1 MSFFVESGKEDN
13 RMGKILEAFLTDQ
26 LRVDSG
32 TEGRS
37 PEHQQLCDKGSELHE
52 KLAEKLNDEEKEML
66 TELVDTL
73 FEESCFDEQRK
84 FERGFRL
91 GVLITAEIFTERDTF
106 L

>member
-1 MSFFVESGKEDN
+1 M
-13 RMGKILEAFLTDQ
+13 EAFLTEQ

-32 TEGRS
+32 TERRS
-37 PEHQQLCDKGSELHE
+37 PEHQQLCDKGSELQD

-73 FEESCFDEQRK
+73 FEESCYDEQRK

-91 GVLITAEIFTERDTF
+91 GVLMIAEIFTEQSTF

>member
-1 MSFFVESGKEDN
+1 M
-13 RMGKILEAFLTDQ
+13 EAFLTDQ

-32 TEGRS
+32 TGGRS
-37 PEHQQLCDKGSELHE
+37 PEHQQLCYKGNEIQE
-52 KLAEKLNDEEKEML
+52 KLAKKLNNEEKEML

-73 FEESCFDEQRK
+73 FKKSCFDEQKK

-91 GVLITAEIFTERDTF
+91 GVLTTAEAWAAYLFPKGNASG

>member
-1 MSFFVESGKEDN
+1 
-13 RMGKILEAFLTDQ
+13 MGKILEAFLTDQ

-37 PEHQQLCDKGSELHE
+37 PEHKQLCDRGSELQE
-52 KLAEKLNDEEKEML
+52 KLAQKLNEEEKEIL
-66 TELVDTL
+66 AELVETL
-73 FEESCFDEQRK
+73 FDESCYEEQRK

-91 GVLITAEIFTERDTF
+91 GVLITAEIFTEQDTF

>member
-1 MSFFVESGKEDN
+1 
-13 RMGKILEAFLTDQ
+13 MGKILEAFLTDQ
-26 LRVDSG
+26 LRVDDVTG
-32 TEGRS
+32 QRTAK
-37 PEHQQLCDKGSELHE
+37 HQRLCEKGCELQE

-73 FEESCFDEQRK
+73 FDEGCIDAEKK

-91 GVLITAEIFTERDTF
+91 GVLMTAEIFTEQDIF

>member
-1 MSFFVESGKEDN
+1 
-13 RMGKILEAFLTDQ
+13 MGKILEAFLTDQ

-37 PEHQQLCDKGSELHE
+37 YEQQKLCERGSELQD

-66 TELVDTL
+66 TELVETL
-73 FEESCFDEQRK
+73 FEESCYDEQKK

-91 GVLITAEIFTERDTF
+91 GVLITAEIFTEQNIF

>member
-1 MSFFVESGKEDN
+1 
-13 RMGKILEAFLTDQ
+13 MGRILEAFLTDQ

-37 PEHQQLCDKGSELHE
+37 SEQQQLCDKGSGLQD

-66 TELVDTL
+66 SELIETI
-73 FEESCFDEQRK
+73 FEESCYDEQRK

-91 GVLITAEIFTERDTF
+91 GVLITAEIFTEQDIF

>member
-1 MSFFVESGKEDN
+1 
-13 RMGKILEAFLTDQ
+13 MGKILEAFLTDQ
-26 LRVDSG
+26 LRADSG

-37 PEHQQLCDKGSELHE
+37 PKQKRLFDRGSELQD

-66 TELVDTL
+66 TELIDTL
-73 FEESCFDEQRK
+73 FEESCYDEQKK

-91 GVLITAEIFTERDTF
+91 GVLMPAEIFTEQNIF

>member
-1 MSFFVESGKEDN
+1 
-13 RMGKILEAFLTDQ
+13 MGKILEAFLTDQ

-37 PEHQQLCDKGSELHE
+37 AEHQQLCDKGSELQE

-91 GVLITAEIFTERDTF
+91 GVLITAEIFAEQDIF
-106 L
+106 F

>member
-1 MSFFVESGKEDN
+1 
-13 RMGKILEAFLTDQ
+13 MGKILEAFLTDQ

-37 PEHQQLCDKGSELHE
+37 AEHQRLCDKGSELQE
-52 KLAEKLNDEEKEML
+52 KLAAKLNDDEKEIL

-73 FEESCFDEQRK
+73 FEESCYDEQKK

-91 GVLITAEIFTERDTF
+91 GVLMTTEIFTEQDIF
-106 L
+106 F

>member
-1 MSFFVESGKEDN
+1 
-13 RMGKILEAFLTDQ
+13 MGKILEAFLTYQ
-26 LRVDSG
+26 LHADSG

-37 PEHQQLCDKGSELHE
+37 SKQKRLCDKGSELQN

-66 TELVDTL
+66 TELIDTL
-73 FEESCFDEQRK
+73 FEESCYDEQKK

-91 GVLITAEIFTERDTF
+91 GILITAEIFAEQNIF

>member
-1 MSFFVESGKEDN
+1 M
-13 RMGKILEAFLTDQ
+13 TDQ

-37 PEHQQLCDKGSELHE
+37 YEQQKLCEKGSELQE
-52 KLAEKLNDEEKEML
+52 KLAEKLNNEEKEML

-73 FEESCFDEQRK
+73 FEENCYYEQKK

-91 GVLITAEIFTERDTF
+91 GVLMTAEIFTEQDIF